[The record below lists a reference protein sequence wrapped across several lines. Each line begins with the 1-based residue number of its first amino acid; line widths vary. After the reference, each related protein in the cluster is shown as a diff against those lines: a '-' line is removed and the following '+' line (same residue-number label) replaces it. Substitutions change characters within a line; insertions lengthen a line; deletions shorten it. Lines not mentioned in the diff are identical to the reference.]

1 MLLKRNVVFHE
12 GLKIFALPYHVVNGL
27 LSVLEM
33 VPRMTL
39 QLITQSSEQAIAVK
53 TKMLVKVF
61 QNCLSSPNADVSRLP
76 PDT

>member
-1 MLLKRNVVFHE
+1 MLLKRNVIFHE
-12 GLKIFALPYHVVNGL
+12 GLKIFTLPYHVVNGL

-53 TKMLVKVF
+53 TEMLVKSF
-61 QNCLSSPNADVSRLP
+61 KTALSSPNAGHLP
-76 PDT
+76 PDS